1 MAPLL
6 SDLSLELTTH
16 SPEETQEVGRRLG
29 AALAGG
35 EVLLLV
41 GALGT
46 GKTTLA
52 QGIAQGLG
60 IREYTKSPTFVL
72 VNEYQGRLPLYH
84 VDLYRIEG
92 DLEAWELGLDEY
104 LEGPG
109 VCVVEWADRAL
120 RVFPSDH
127 LLVTLKRRS
136 DTERLLRLKAQ
147 GPRAWALL
155 AAAGLVSP

>member
-1 MAPLL
+1 
-6 SDLSLELTTH
+6 
-16 SPEETQEVGRRLG
+16 VGRRLG

-72 VNEYQGRLPLYH
+72 VNEYLGRLPLYH
-84 VDLYRIEG
+84 VDLYRIQG

-127 LLVTLKRRS
+127 LLVTLERRS

-147 GPRAWALL
+147 GPRARALL
-155 AAAGLVSP
+155 VAAGMDSP